1 MYISGAENKIIL
13 FYCIWHVFSL
23 CHQGFSWLKT
33 TRGGTKFGGG
43 GRLII
48 LYAGKTLVTCGGFR
62 EMSTLKMDK
71 VREYFDLEEMEP
83 IIIFFAILPDMKD
96 NTGFPAAFSI
106 GFDRLIARLNRLF
119 QIDHFYRQFFK
130 G

>member
-1 MYISGAENKIIL
+1 MYISGHL
-13 FYCIWHVFSL
+13 TCFL

-33 TRGGTKFGGG
+33 TRG

-83 IIIFFAILPDMKD
+83 IFFFFFAILPDMKD
-96 NTGFPAAFSI
+96 KTGFPAAFSI